1 MLNWLINASLKNRLL
16 VCVLAGV
23 LIVVGGRS
31 LLSLPVDAFPDTTPV
46 QVQIN
51 TSVPSL
57 NPQEAEQQV
66 TLPIELA
73 ISGLPGLQN
82 VRSLSKFGLSQVV
95 ATFDDR
101 TSIYLARQLIME
113 RLQRVELPEGIAR
126 PQLGPISTGLGEV
139 FHYVVRSDNTNRALT
154 ELRELHDWVVKP
166 ELRKVRGV
174 AEVNSWGGFEKQFHV
189 VVEPERLVQYHV
201 TLEELLEALQANNQ
215 NVGGGQVVRSGESL
229 LVHGLGLTTNLE
241 QIGDMVI
248 VAHDGTPVR
257 VRDVATVK
265 VDHEIRR
272 GAATDCG
279 RGEVVLGLGFMLM
292 GENSSVVTQAL
303 KAKLAEVQQ
312 SLPPD
317 VKVEVLYDRTELV
330 DQVIRTVEHNLLAGA
345 LLVVAV
351 LFAFLGNLRAGLIVA
366 LGIPLS
372 MLFAGDLML
381 QAGIAA
387 SLLSL
392 GAIDFGIIVDGSVVM
407 VENAMRRLAEQHHAK
422 SAQTSNPAR
431 SQAGGEAAA
440 QGTAPGPST
449 AKLFPLPEAEAQG
462 EGRADTS
469 AGSSHALSEA
479 ERQEILHSAFRE
491 VARPV
496 AFGVGIILMVFL
508 PILTLEGIEGKLF
521 KPMALTMIFALLGS
535 LVLSLTLVP
544 VLTSLFLPKQVNERE
559 PGLVRLARRI
569 YAPTLNLALRFR
581 AATLLAAVALLA
593 GGTFLASRMGGEF
606 LPKLGEGAI
615 VANTVRLAGISVDEA
630 VALNDRI
637 EKVLLA
643 EFPDE
648 IKHIW
653 SRLGTAEVAT
663 DPMGIE
669 LTDFFM
675 ALKPRGQWKKARTQ
689 VELVEA
695 MRKVMAKLPG
705 MSVAFTQPIEMRL
718 NEMIAGV
725 RGDVA
730 IKIYGDD
737 LETLRELSERVQEV
751 LSGIRGAADIT
762 GEQLTGQPVLQVKID
777 PQAIARYGVPRRN
790 VLNVVEAVGTKKV
803 GEVREGQRRFAL
815 AVRLPDRQRT
825 DPDALAATLIPTAT
839 GAVLPL
845 NRVASIAETEGPASI
860 NREWARRRVTVQVN
874 VRGRHVAGFVVEA
887 KQRIGAQMRLPEGYS
902 MDWGGQYGN
911 MERANRRLKFVVPMA
926 LGLILVLLYFSLKS
940 LRDVFIVATGIPLGA
955 VGGVLALWLRGMPF
969 TVSSGIGFVAL
980 SGVAILNGLV
990 LVTFI
995 RQKLEAGAP
1004 LETAV
1009 RQGCLVRLRPV
1020 LTTALV
1026 AAVGFIPMAVNVGV
1040 GGEVQRPLATVVIGG
1055 LLTNTLLTLVVLP
1068 TLYTTLRRNEPH

>member
-16 VCVLAGV
+16 VCVLAGL
-23 LIVVGGRS
+23 LIVVGGRA
-31 LLSLPVDAFPDTTPV
+31 LLNLPVDAFPDTTPV

-82 VRSLSKFGLSQVV
+82 VRSVSKFGLSQVV
-95 ATFDDR
+95 ATFDDH

-113 RLQRVELPEGIAR
+113 RLQSVELPEGIAR

-139 FHYVVRSDNTNRALT
+139 FHYVVRSDNTNRTLT
-154 ELRELHDWVVKP
+154 ELRELQDWVVKP

-189 VVEPERLVQYHV
+189 VAEPERLVKYHV
-201 TLEELLEALQANNQ
+201 TLEELIEALQANNQ

-229 LVHGLGLTTNLE
+229 LVHGIGLATDIE
-241 QIGDMVI
+241 QIGDIVL
-248 VAHDGTPVR
+248 VAHDGAPVR

-272 GAATDCG
+272 GAVTGAG
-279 RGEVVLGLGFMLM
+279 KGEVVLGLGFMLM
-292 GENSSVVTQAL
+292 GENSAVVTRAL
-303 KAKLAEVQQ
+303 KAKLAEVQN

-317 VKVEVLYDRTELV
+317 VTADVLYDRTELV
-330 DQVIRTVEHNLLAGA
+330 EKVIRTVQHNLLAGA
-345 LLVVAV
+345 LLVIAV

-407 VENAMRRLAEQHHAK
+407 VENAMRRLVERQH
-422 SAQTSNPAR
+422 
-431 SQAGGEAAA
+431 EV
-440 QGTAPGPST
+440 
-449 AKLFPLPEAEAQG
+449 
-462 EGRADTS
+462 GRALTKEEREEVLRS
-469 AGSSHALSEA
+469 APL
-479 ERQEILHSAFRE
+479 E

-496 AFGVGIILMVFL
+496 AFGVGIILIVFL

-535 LVLSLTLVP
+535 LILALTLVP
-544 VLTSLFLPKQVNERE
+544 VLTSLFLPKQVKERE
-559 PGLVRLARRI
+559 PWLVRLVRRL
-569 YAPTLNLALRFR
+569 YAPTLSLALRFR

-593 GGTFLASRMGGEF
+593 GAAFLASRMGGEF
-606 LPKLGEGAI
+606 LPKLGEGALA
-615 VANTVRLAGISVDEA
+615 VSTVRLAGVSVDEA
-630 VALNDRI
+630 VAWNDRI
-637 EKVLLA
+637 EKALLA

-648 IKHIW
+648 IEHIW

-669 LTDFFM
+669 LTDFFV

-689 VELVEA
+689 PELVEA
-695 MRKVMAKLPG
+695 MRKVFAKQPG
-705 MSVAFTQPIEMRL
+705 MTAAFSQPIEMRL

-730 IKIYGDD
+730 LKVYGDD
-737 LETLRELSERVQEV
+737 LETLREMSERVQDV

-762 GEQLTGQPVLQVKID
+762 GEQLTGQPVLEVKID

-790 VLNVVEAVGTKKV
+790 VLNVVEAVGAKKV

-825 DPDALAATLIPTAT
+825 DPEALAATLIPTAT

-845 NRVASIAETEGPASI
+845 NRVAKIVETEGPASI

-874 VRGRHVAGFVVEA
+874 VRGRDVAGFVAEA
-887 KQRIGAQMRLPEGYS
+887 KQKIGAHVKLPEGYS
-902 MDWGGQYGN
+902 MDWGGQFEN

-926 LGLILVLLYFSLKS
+926 LGLIFVLLYFSLKS

-969 TVSSGIGFVAL
+969 TVSSGIGFIAL

-995 RQKLEAGAP
+995 RQKLDAGVP

-1009 RQGCLVRLRPV
+1009 RDGCLVRLRPV
-1020 LTTALV
+1020 LMTALV
-1026 AAVGFIPMAVNVGV
+1026 ATVGFIPMAVNVGV

-1055 LLTNTLLTLVVLP
+1055 IITNTLLTLVVLP
-1068 TLYTTLRRNEPH
+1068 TLYEWGERRTKLD

>member
-1 MLNWLINASLKNRLL
+1 MLNWLINFSLKNRLL

-23 LIVVGGRS
+23 LIVVGGRA
-31 LLSLPVDAFPDTTPV
+31 LSNLPVDAFPDTTPV

-51 TSVPSL
+51 TAVPSL

-82 VRSLSKFGLSQVV
+82 VRSISKFGLSQVV

-101 TSIYLARQLIME
+101 TSIYLARQLVME
-113 RLQRVELPEGIAR
+113 RLQSVELPEGIAR

-139 FHYVVRSDNTNRALT
+139 FHYVVRSENTNRTLT

-174 AEVNSWGGFEKQFHV
+174 AEVNAWGGFEKQFHV
-189 VVEPERLVQYHV
+189 VVEPERLVKYHV
-201 TLEELLEALQANNQ
+201 TLAELIEALQANNQ
-215 NVGGGQVVRSGESL
+215 NVGGGQIVRGGEAL
-229 LVHGLGLTTNLE
+229 LVHGLGLVTDVE
-241 QIGDMVI
+241 QIGDIVI
-248 VAHDGTPVR
+248 TAHDGVPVR
-257 VRDVATVK
+257 VRDVATVR
-265 VDHEIRR
+265 VGHEIRR
-272 GAATDCG
+272 GAVTDCG

-292 GENSSVVTQAL
+292 GENSAVVTRAL
-303 KAKLAEVQQ
+303 KAKLAEVQ
-312 SLPPD
+312 SRLPPD
-317 VKVEVLYDRTELV
+317 VKLEVLYDRTELV
-330 DQVIRTVEHNLLAGA
+330 DKVIRTVEHNLLAGA
-345 LLVVAV
+345 LLVIAV

-366 LGIPLS
+366 SAIPLS

-381 QAGIAA
+381 QTGIAA

-392 GAIDFGIIVDGSVVM
+392 GAIDFGLIVDSSVIM
-407 VENAMRRLAEQHHAK
+407 VENCVRHVAMRPNKPWLDTIRDAALEVRK
-422 SAQTSNPAR
+422 PTLF
-431 SQAGGEAAA
+431 GE
-440 QGTAPGPST
+440 
-449 AKLFPLPEAEAQG
+449 L
-462 EGRADTS
+462 
-469 AGSSHALSEA
+469 
-479 ERQEILHSAFRE
+479 
-491 VARPV
+491 
-496 AFGVGIILMVFL
+496 IILIVFL

-535 LVLSLTLVP
+535 LVLSLTLMP
-544 VLTSLFLPKQVNERE
+544 VLASLLLPKEIKHAD
-559 PGLVRLARRI
+559 PWLVRLARRL
-569 YAPTLNLALRFR
+569 YAPVLDGALRFR
-581 AATLLAAVALLA
+581 AVTLLAALLLLA
-593 GGTFLASRMGGEF
+593 GAAWLASRMGGEF

-630 VALNDRI
+630 VAWNTRI

-648 IKHIW
+648 IAHIW

-669 LTDFFM
+669 LTDFFV
-675 ALKPRGQWKKARTQ
+675 ALKPRQEWKKARSQ
-689 VELVEA
+689 AELVEA
-695 MRKVMAKLPG
+695 MRKVFQKFPG

-730 IKIYGDD
+730 IKVYGDD
-737 LETLRELSERVQEV
+737 LDALRELSEQVQEV
-751 LSGIRGAADIT
+751 LSGIRGTADIT
-762 GEQLTGQPVLQVKID
+762 GEQLTGQPVLQVKVD
-777 PQAIARYGVPRRN
+777 PHALARYGVPRRH

-803 GEVREGQRRFAL
+803 GEVREGQRRFPL
-815 AVRLPDRQRT
+815 VVRLPDRQRT

-845 NRVASIAETEGPASI
+845 NRVAQIVETEGPASI
-860 NREWARRRVTVQVN
+860 YREWARRRVTVQAN
-874 VRGRHVAGFVVEA
+874 VRGRDVAGFVAEA
-887 KQRIGAQMRLPEGYS
+887 KQKIAAQVKLPEGYA
-902 MDWGGQYGN
+902 MDWGGQFEN

-926 LGLILVLLYFSLKS
+926 LGLIFVLLYFSLRS

-955 VGGVLALWLRGMPF
+955 VGGVLALWLRDMPF
-969 TVSSGIGFVAL
+969 TVSAGIGFIAL

-995 RQKLEAGAP
+995 RQKLDTGTPFAAALRE
-1004 LETAV
+1004 
-1009 RQGCLVRLRPV
+1009 GCLVRLRPV
-1020 LTTALV
+1020 LMTALV

-1055 LLTNTLLTLVVLP
+1055 IITNTLLTLVVLP
-1068 TLYTTLRRNEPH
+1068 VLYTAFRRKGRVEVETRSAR